1 MPPKDKA
8 IPSVWAR
15 PRKKEQPALSQERI
29 VAEAIQLLDA
39 EGIESLS
46 MRSLG
51 TRLNAGATSL
61 YRHVANKDELIE
73 LVVDE
78 VYGELEMPAADDPDA
93 WREAVAGFAASL
105 RAMALRHSW
114 VATLLGQVGLVQLGP
129 NVSRMSEAVI
139 AVFNRAGFSL
149 EESDQAMGTVIS
161 YVVGLATNEAA
172 YLSMLARSGQT
183 EQDLVQA
190 LREAAEQNAEE
201 NPGRHSGVIPY
212 FDQDP
217 SEVRDA
223 NFDYGLQR
231 VLDGLTV
238 RLDQI
243 KGS

>member
-15 PRKKEQPALSQERI
+15 PRKKEHPALSQERI

-78 VYGELEMPAADDPDA
+78 VYGELEVPAAGDPNA
-93 WREAVAGFAASL
+93 WREAIAGFAASL
-105 RAMALRHSW
+105 RAMALRHPW

-129 NVSRMSEAVI
+129 NVSRLSEAVI
-139 AVFNRAGFSL
+139 AVFNAAGFSV
-149 EESDQAMGTVIS
+149 EESDKAMGTVIS

-183 EQDLVQA
+183 ETEFVEN
-190 LREAAEQNAEE
+190 LRAAAED
-201 NPGRHSGVIPY
+201 NPELPSAPAAQLS
-212 FDQDP
+212 QDP
-217 SEVRDA
+217 SEVRDE

-231 VLDGLTV
+231 VLDGLAV